1 MNSEESILKLVAWLI
16 SIKVLWISKREMLEK
31 VVEVMFVI
39 EFELVKMLMDKFAR
53 VELMSSTSEYRSE
66 SITVDLLNPPSI
78 SELMPTLDMLEF

>member
-1 MNSEESILKLVAWLI
+1 MVAI
-16 SIKVLWISKREMLEK
+16 I
-31 VVEVMFVI
+31 FVI